1 MRPAWE
7 APPSRPPLEFT
18 PEILFVFAFCAVV
31 GLFSYLGVHAWHF
44 TNRQVV
50 EIDGYII
57 ILGLAVFLACWF
69 PLTARS
75 TPGKTVAASPGCGEA
90 PR

>member
-7 APPSRPPLEFT
+7 APPSRSPLEFT

-44 TNRQVV
+44 TNRQVI
-50 EIDGYII
+50 EIDG
-57 ILGLAVFLACWF
+57 
-69 PLTARS
+69 
-75 TPGKTVAASPGCGEA
+75 
-90 PR
+90 